1 MKKCV
6 VIFILFLTACNF
18 EADRLVPEETE
29 EAPSPSASESP
40 ASTEPT
46 LFSVAISTGPTVY
59 VGVGQSK
66 TLYLNVSLS
75 DGSVYR
81 GITKTFNTS
90 HDDLDMDV
98 IWYSNDEN
106 IATVSS
112 SGKITAVAVGTTF
125 VQANLGNKSV
135 QVEVHVSDVEVI
147 LTSISFSDS
156 TIESADGDSGQL
168 TLEAHYSNGDY
179 LEDLSVTQ
187 FKALEDCDLSFS
199 SSDEDVALV
208 YQNGVFYPVQNGST
222 TLLVSCDDL
231 EAEASLVVTGIAAA
245 TETETEIVDVIN
257 SVVIDLDQGEY
268 EMGEERTLTCD
279 LSFDTGTVGSV
290 NDAFVFPSGGV
301 GRVEWQSSDEDVIS
315 IIEDGNHVVKIRF
328 NSYGNAT
335 VTATYAD
342 ENDEVVL
349 ASKKARAEP
358 SSADDY
364 FISSDDV
371 CDDHFS
377 ADGGYGSASFPEIIY
392 GMPDDSLLDVVS
404 FGTGGELTIQLNGYV
419 IVDGVGDDFT
429 IFENPF
435 DNWFEAA
442 QVAVSD
448 DGVTYHDFPCDAFG
462 SGDGCAG
469 VHVINYSSN
478 PDDMRDPELSGGDIF
493 DLADV
498 GLEQVMYV
506 KITDQETCVEDGYV
520 CTSDTIGFDLD
531 AFVVVNGENE

>member
-1 MKKCV
+1 MKKYFI
-6 VIFILFLTACNF
+6 IFILFLTACNF
-18 EADRLVPEETE
+18 EADRLIPEET
-29 EAPSPSASESP
+29 PSPSASESP
-40 ASTEPT
+40 VFAEPT
-46 LFSVAISTGPTVY
+46 LFSVTISTGPTVY

-66 TLYLNVSLS
+66 IFYLNVSLS

-90 HDDLDMDV
+90 HDDLDADV

-112 SGKITAVAVGTTF
+112 SGKMTAVAVGTTF
-125 VQANLGNKSV
+125 IQANLGNKSV
-135 QVEVHVSDVEVI
+135 QAEVHVSDVEVT
-147 LTSISFSDS
+147 LTAISFSES
-156 TIESADGDSGQL
+156 SIESTDGTSGQL
-168 TLEAHYSNGDY
+168 TLEAYYSNGDF

-199 SSDEDVALV
+199 SADEDVALV

-222 TLLVSCDDL
+222 TLRTSCDDL
-231 EAEASLVVTGIAAA
+231 EAEANLVVTGIEAAVEA
-245 TETETEIVDVIN
+245 EIVDVIN

-279 LSFDTGTVGSV
+279 LSFDTGTVESV

-301 GRVEWQSSDEDVIS
+301 GHVEWQSSDEDVIS
-315 IIEDGNHVVKIRF
+315 IIEDDNHVIKARF
-328 NSYGNAT
+328 HSYGSAT
-335 VTATYAD
+335 LMATYAD
-342 ENDEVVL
+342 ENDEVAL
-349 ASKKARAEP
+349 ESKKARAEP
-358 SSADDY
+358 ADTDDY

-371 CDDHFS
+371 TDDDFA
-377 ADGGYGSASFPEIIY
+377 ADGGYGLASFPEIIY
-392 GMPDDSLLDVVS
+392 GMPDSSLLDVVS

-442 QVAVSD
+442 QVSVSD
-448 DGVTYHDFPCDAFG
+448 DGVTYHNFPCDAFG
-462 SGDGCAG
+462 SSDGCAG
-469 VHVINYSSN
+469 VHVVNYSSN
-478 PDDMRDPELSGGDIF
+478 PDDMRDPELSGGDTF

-498 GLEQVMYV
+498 GLEQVRYV
-506 KITDQETCVEDGYV
+506 KMIDQQTCVEDGYV

-531 AFVVVNGENE
+531 ALAIVNGDNE